1 MLNKLTLIIKICLGL
16 LCTCSNLYSQN
27 LVRNGSFE
35 ESKVCPPLK
44 NVPIIATGWK
54 SVGLGSSDRYTK
66 KCLDNNTPN
75 PLFGV
80 PKNWHGI
87 SEPKEGISYAG
98 LFLYTQPKVWREYI
112 QTALKHPLMPKK
124 NYLISFYYRLS
135 SKSAYACENL
145 SMALTTNAIRQ
156 VKTMPIAFKPQ
167 VNITKGN
174 ASNHNNGWQY
184 YEEVYEANGGE
195 RFITIGNFES
205 RKTTEIEK
213 IDRSTF
219 SKDVLENGLTKGAYY
234 YLDDVVIQP
243 IQGVKASSFQ
253 INKVLKFQWVYFETD
268 KSVINE
274 EGTNELKVVS
284 NYLSANPTLKIKI
297 MAHTDS
303 VGSYNY
309 NLELSQKRAM
319 IVVNFLIASGI
330 SKNRIVWEYYGE
342 SKPIESNNSGKGK
355 ALNRRT
361 EYFLHY

>member
-1 MLNKLTLIIKICLGL
+1 M
-16 LCTCSNLYSQN
+16 YSQN

-44 NVPIIATGWK
+44 NAPIIADGWK
-54 SVGLGSSDRYTK
+54 NAGLGSSDRYTK
-66 KCLDNNTPN
+66 KCLDNNKPN

-80 PKNWHGI
+80 PKNGHGI

-98 LFLYTQPKVWREYI
+98 LFLYTQPQVWREYI
-112 QTALKHPLMPKK
+112 QTALKRPLISKT

-156 VKTMPIAFKPQ
+156 VKTMPISFKPQ
-167 VNITKGN
+167 INITKGN
-174 ASNHNNGWQY
+174 ASNHNKGWQY
-184 YEEVYEANGGE
+184 YEEIYEANGGE

-205 RKTTEIEK
+205 RNAIEIQK
-213 IDRSTF
+213 INRSTF
-219 SKDVLENGLTKGAYY
+219 PKDVLKNGLIKGAYY
-234 YLDDVVIQP
+234 YFDDVVIQR
-243 IQGVKASSFQ
+243 IQEAVASSFE
-253 INKVLKFQWVYFETD
+253 INKVLKFEWVYFKTD

-274 EGTNELKVVS
+274 KGTNELKVLS
-284 NYLSANPTLKIKI
+284 NYLSANPQLKIKI
-297 MAHTDS
+297 MAHTDN
-303 VGSYNY
+303 VGSDNY

-319 IVVNFLIASGI
+319 IVVHFLIASGI
-330 SKNRIVWEYYGE
+330 SKNRIISEYYGE

-361 EYFLHY
+361 EYILHY